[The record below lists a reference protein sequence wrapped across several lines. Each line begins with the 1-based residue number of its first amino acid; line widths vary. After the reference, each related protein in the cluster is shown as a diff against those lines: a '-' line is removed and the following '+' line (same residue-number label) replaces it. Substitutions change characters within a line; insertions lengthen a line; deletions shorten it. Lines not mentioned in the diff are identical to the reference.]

1 MLWHKRRFIIYT
13 SLPVL
18 CFTECVFT
26 LRYYNLSE
34 LSQALKQTLQVGS
47 ELVILLAPR
56 LSCMAHMAARNNLNG
71 PPPIKKQ
78 ITTSACIKRSRQEWK
93 MGIFF
98 LIGTANNGIH
108 PQLGYWLFSC
118 TIYITGEFWDELR
131 RIQTLVVGRE
141 EDLQKIA
148 LFLFFIERP
157 RTKMVSNLLEGRFP
171 PTGEAEKWSHLK
183 EG

>member
-1 MLWHKRRFIIYT
+1 MG
-13 SLPVL
+13 
-18 CFTECVFT
+18 FT
-26 LRYYNLSE
+26 LS
-34 LSQALKQTLQVGS
+34 S
-47 ELVILLAPR
+47 VIDCSL
-56 LSCMAHMAARNNLNG
+56 
-71 PPPIKKQ
+71 
-78 ITTSACIKRSRQEWK
+78 
-93 MGIFF
+93 
-98 LIGTANNGIH
+98 
-108 PQLGYWLFSC
+108 C

>member
-1 MLWHKRRFIIYT
+1 MIKHVEWWLPLRFFTLLIVYKFR
-13 SLPVL
+13 PVIPNVTL

-34 LSQALKQTLQVGS
+34 LSQALKQTLQVVS

-56 LSCMAHMAARNNLNG
+56 LSCMTNMAARNNLNG

-78 ITTSACIKRSRQEWK
+78 ITTSACIKRSRQEWN

-118 TIYITGEFWDELR
+118 TIYITG
-131 RIQTLVVGRE
+131 V
-141 EDLQKIA
+141 
-148 LFLFFIERP
+148 
-157 RTKMVSNLLEGRFP
+157 N
-171 PTGEAEKWSHLK
+171 SHK
-183 EG
+183 CNI